1 MKPIKILS
9 LTAVAAVVAMAFVG
23 ASTAFASSKTVVLC
37 KKAELEC
44 KEPWPNPTTFVGHG
58 QYPKLLTSIGTFEC
72 EKSSIE
78 VTLLNE
84 LSALGVGHVLS
95 FILEGN
101 CHLGSIQCTVLVNE
115 LGGASGVHGPNPL
128 EAIITP
134 VPLTLGGGSSME
146 TKGSLKCGFLIN
158 CTFTFGEEM
167 ELTAVS
173 NKVGEVTIVADEAFM
188 KRSTGFCPETSKMDA
203 SYTAVDPKTLKPLT
217 GLYIES

>member
-1 MKPIKILS
+1 MKFIKAFSFAGL
-9 LTAVAAVVAMAFVG
+9 AAISVMVFTGPSMAFAG
-23 ASTAFASSKTVVLC
+23 STSVVLC
-37 KKAELEC
+37 KKAELKCE
-44 KEPWPNPTTFVGHG
+44 EPWPSPTTFVGHG

-78 VTLLNE
+78 VTLLNK

-95 FILEGN
+95 FTLEGS
-101 CHLGSIQCTVLVNE
+101 CHLGSLTCTVMVNE
-115 LGGASGVHGPNPL
+115 LGGASGVHGLNPL
-128 EAIITP
+128 EAIIIP
-134 VPLTLGGGSSME
+134 VPLTLGEGSSMN
-146 TKGSLKCGFLIN
+146 TKGSLKCGFFIN

-167 ELTAVS
+167 ELTATS
-173 NKVGEVTIVADEAFM
+173 NEVGEVTIVANEAFM